1 MVDSLIFFNTIIV
14 IKNDVFISFS
24 DKVYEGDFTLGDHDS
39 ELIIIW
45 YLYIHVCNNFNFEKE
60 QACAVASLI
69 LATAYACSFSKLK
82 LKRKC
87 YNKDTCSARNLQS
100 KYWKQI

>member
-39 ELIIIW
+39 ELIIIQ
-45 YLYIHVCNNFNFEKE
+45 YLYICNSFNFKKEKV
-60 QACAVASLI
+60 CIVVSI
-69 LATAYACSFSKLK
+69 
-82 LKRKC
+82 
-87 YNKDTCSARNLQS
+87 
-100 KYWKQI
+100 

>member
-14 IKNDVFISFS
+14 IKNGVFISFS

-45 YLYIHVCNNFNFEKE
+45 YLYICNNFNFEKE
-60 QACAVASLI
+60 QACAVASI
-69 LATAYACSFSKLK
+69 ETA
-82 LKRKC
+82 
-87 YNKDTCSARNLQS
+87 
-100 KYWKQI
+100 

>member
-14 IKNDVFISFS
+14 IKNGVFISFS

-45 YLYIHVCNNFNFEKE
+45 YLYICNYLNFEKE
-60 QACAVASLI
+60 KACTVASI
-69 LATAYACSFSKLK
+69 
-82 LKRKC
+82 
-87 YNKDTCSARNLQS
+87 
-100 KYWKQI
+100 